1 MRSLASLEGY
11 VLIDNRNNDGVP
23 DEIVVAQGLPL
34 GAGRGIFEEAC
45 YTCSH
50 CERQVVKNRERTRP
64 RGFCA
69 KCNHVICDEC
79 DARYHASGHKCI
91 PFKAFAEEVRNA
103 AARGAADPVA
113 AAEFH
118 FNQRLSIGA

>member
-11 VLIDNRNNDGVP
+11 VLIDNRNNPGVP
-23 DEIVVAQGLPL
+23 DEIVLAQGLPA
-34 GAGRGIFEEAC
+34 GAGTGIFEEAC

-50 CERQVVKNRERTRP
+50 CERQVVKNRARTRP
-64 RGFCA
+64 RGFCTG
-69 KCNHVICDEC
+69 CNKVICDEC
-79 DARYHASGHKCI
+79 DTKYHASGHQCI

-103 AARGAADPVA
+103 AAKGIADPVA

-118 FNQRLSIGA
+118 FTRRLTA